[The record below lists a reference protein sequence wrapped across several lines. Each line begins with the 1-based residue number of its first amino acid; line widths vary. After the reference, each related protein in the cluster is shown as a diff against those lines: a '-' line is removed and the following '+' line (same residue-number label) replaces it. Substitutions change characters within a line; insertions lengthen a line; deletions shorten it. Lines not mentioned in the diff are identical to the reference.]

1 MPEEVVKSEF
11 DDSKVVKK
19 DWGFTLREVI
29 FPCFVT
35 LFNEFECLVVLVVV
49 CTRSG

>member
-29 FPCFVT
+29 FACFIT
-35 LFNEFECLVVLVVV
+35 LYNDFLVVLVVV
-49 CTRSG
+49 CTSSG